1 MGLIVQKFGGTS
13 VASAERIKAAAKRI
27 TDTYKAGN
35 KVIVVVSARGETTDE
50 LINLAYELTDSP
62 SKREL
67 DVLMSTGEQISIAL
81 VAMAIHALGYPAVSF
96 TGGQVGIITDSY
108 HTKARIK
115 NINAD
120 RIQKELDTGTIV
132 IVAGFQG
139 IDANENITTLGR
151 GGSDTTAVALA
162 AIMKAERCDIFT
174 DVDGIYTADP
184 RKVPL
189 ARKLDKISYD
199 EILELASL
207 GAQVMHSRSIE
218 FAKKYNVPLFVRSS
232 FNDNE
237 GTLICKEVKEMEDI
251 VVSGAAVS
259 KDDAKITIR
268 AVPDVP
274 GQAAKIFHE
283 IAKRNINVDMIIQNA
298 SIEGRADVTFTV
310 PRNDLQL
317 ALDTVERL
325 KEELGAGEVLYDS
338 KIAKLSVVGIGMRSH
353 CGVAEKMFRVLADE
367 KINIQM
373 ISTSE
378 IKISCVI
385 DDAHADRALRVVHT
399 AFGLDKVV
407 KEKEEEKVVHV

>member
-13 VASAERIKAAAKRI
+13 VANAERIKAAAKRI
-27 TDTYKAGN
+27 TETYKAGN
-35 KVIVVVSARGETTDE
+35 KVIVVVSARGQTTDE
-50 LINLAYELTDSP
+50 LVDLAYEIMDNP
-62 SKREL
+62 STREM
-67 DVLMSTGEQISIAL
+67 DVLMSTGEQISISL
-81 VAMAIHALGYPAVSF
+81 VAMAIHAMGYPAVSF
-96 TGGQVGIITDSY
+96 TGGQVGIVTDSS

-115 NINAD
+115 NINTQ
-120 RIQKELDTGTIV
+120 RMQKELDKGTII

-162 AIMKAERCDIFT
+162 AIMKADRCDIFT

-184 RKVPL
+184 RKVPH
-189 ARKLDKISYD
+189 ARKLDKVSYD

-218 FAKKYNVPLFVRSS
+218 FAKKYNVPLYVRSS
-232 FNDNE
+232 FNTNE
-237 GTLICKEVKEMEDI
+237 GTLICKEVKEMENI
-251 VVSGAAVS
+251 VVSGVAVS

-268 AVPDVP
+268 AIPDVP

-283 IAKRNINVDMIIQNA
+283 IASKNINVDMIIQNA

-310 PRNDLQL
+310 PRSDLRL
-317 ALDTVERL
+317 ALETAEKIRKDL
-325 KEELGAGEVLYDS
+325 NAKEVLHDS
-338 KIAKLSVVGIGMRSH
+338 KIAKLSAVGIGMRSH
-353 CGVAEKMFRVLADE
+353 CGVAEKMFSALAHE

-385 DDAHADRALRVVHT
+385 DEAHAERALRTIHT
-399 AFGLDKVV
+399 AFGLDKV
-407 KEKEEEKVVHV
+407 EKAEVAKI

>member
-1 MGLIVQKFGGTS
+1 MALIVQKFGGTS
-13 VASAERIKAAAKRI
+13 VANAERIKAAAKRI
-27 TDTYKAGN
+27 VETYKAGN
-35 KVIVVVSARGETTDE
+35 KVIVVVSARGQTTDE
-50 LINLAYELTDSP
+50 LIDLAHEITDSP
-62 SKREL
+62 STREM
-67 DVLMSTGEQISIAL
+67 DMLMSTGEQISIAL

-96 TGGQVGIITDSY
+96 TGGQVGIVTDSY

-115 NINAD
+115 DINAH
-120 RIQKELDTGTIV
+120 RIQKELDKGTIV

-139 IDANENITTLGR
+139 IDADENITTLGR

-162 AIMKAERCDIFT
+162 AIMKADRCDIFT

-184 RKVPL
+184 RKVPY
-189 ARKLDKISYD
+189 ARKLDRVSYD

-218 FAKKYNVPLFVRSS
+218 FAKKYNVPLYVRSS
-232 FNDNE
+232 FNNKE
-237 GTLICKEVKEMEDI
+237 GTLICKEAKEMENI
-251 VVSGAAVS
+251 VVSGVAVS

-283 IAKRNINVDMIIQNA
+283 IARKNINVDMIIQNA

-310 PRNDLQL
+310 PRSDLRLALETAEKIKNDL
-317 ALDTVERL
+317 
-325 KEELGAGEVLYDS
+325 GAKEVLHDS

-353 CGVAEKMFRVLADE
+353 CGVAEKMFSVLAQE

-385 DDAHADRALRVVHT
+385 DDAHAERAWRVVHT
-399 AFGLDKVV
+399 AFGLDKA
-407 KEKEEEKVVHV
+407 EKEEVVKI

>member
-13 VASAERIKAAAKRI
+13 VANAERIKAAAKRI
-27 TDTYKAGN
+27 VETHKAGN
-35 KVIVVVSARGETTDE
+35 KVIVVVSARGQTTDE
-50 LINLAYELTDSP
+50 LIDLAYEIMDNP
-62 SKREL
+62 STREM
-67 DVLMSTGEQISIAL
+67 DVLLSTGEQVSIAL
-81 VAMAIHALGYPAVSF
+81 VAMAIHAMGYPAVSF
-96 TGGQVGIITDSY
+96 TGGQVGIITDSS

-115 NINAD
+115 NINTQ
-120 RIQKELDTGTIV
+120 RMQKELDKGSIV

-162 AIMKAERCDIFT
+162 AIMKADRCDIFT

-184 RKVPL
+184 RKVPY
-189 ARKLDKISYD
+189 ARKLDKVSYD

-218 FAKKYNVPLFVRSS
+218 FAKKYNVPLYVRSS
-232 FNDNE
+232 FNTKE
-237 GTLICKEVKEMEDI
+237 GTLICKEVKEMENI
-251 VVSGAAVS
+251 VVSGVAIS

-268 AVPDVP
+268 AIPDVP

-283 IAKRNINVDMIIQNA
+283 IASKNINVDMIIQNA

-310 PRNDLQL
+310 PRSDLRL
-317 ALDTVERL
+317 ALETAEKIRKDLNAT
-325 KEELGAGEVLYDS
+325 EVLHDS
-338 KIAKLSVVGIGMRSH
+338 KIAKLSAVGIGMRSH
-353 CGVAEKMFRVLADE
+353 CGVAEKMFSALANE

-385 DDAHADRALRVVHT
+385 DDAHADRALRIVHT
-399 AFGLDKVV
+399 AFGLDKV
-407 KEKEEEKVVHV
+407 EKAEVAKI

>member
-13 VASAERIKAAAKRI
+13 VANAERIKAAAKRI
-27 TDTYKAGN
+27 VETYKAGN
-35 KVIVVVSARGETTDE
+35 KVIVVVSARGQTTDE
-50 LINLAYELTDSP
+50 LIDLAYEIMDNP
-62 SKREL
+62 STREM
-67 DVLMSTGEQISIAL
+67 DMLMSTGEQISIAL
-81 VAMAIHALGYPAVSF
+81 VAMAIHAMGYPAVSF
-96 TGGQVGIITDSY
+96 TGGQVGIVTDSS

-115 NINAD
+115 NINTQ
-120 RIQKELDTGTIV
+120 RMQKELDKGTII

-162 AIMKAERCDIFT
+162 AIMKADRCEIFT

-184 RKVPL
+184 RKVPH
-189 ARKLDKISYD
+189 ARKLDKVSYD

-218 FAKKYNVPLFVRSS
+218 FAKKYNVPLYVRSS
-232 FNDNE
+232 FNTNE
-237 GTLICKEVKEMEDI
+237 GTLICKEAGEMENI
-251 VVSGAAVS
+251 VVSGVAIS

-268 AVPDVP
+268 AIPDVP

-283 IAKRNINVDMIIQNA
+283 IAGKNINVDMIIQNA

-310 PRNDLQL
+310 PRIDLRL
-317 ALDTVERL
+317 ALETAEKIRKDL
-325 KEELGAGEVLYDS
+325 NAKEVLHDS
-338 KIAKLSVVGIGMRSH
+338 KIAKLSAVGIGMRSH
-353 CGVAEKMFRVLADE
+353 CGVAEKMFSALAKE

-385 DDAHADRALRVVHT
+385 DEAHADRALRTIHT
-399 AFGLDKVV
+399 AFGLDKV
-407 KEKEEEKVVHV
+407 EKAEVAKI

>member
-13 VASAERIKAAAKRI
+13 VANAERIKAAAKRI
-27 TDTYKAGN
+27 VETYKAGN
-35 KVIVVVSARGETTDE
+35 KVIVVVSARGQTTDE
-50 LINLAYELTDSP
+50 LIDLAYELTDNP
-62 SKREL
+62 STREM
-67 DVLMSTGEQISIAL
+67 DMLMSTGEQISIAL

-96 TGGQVGIITDSY
+96 TGGQVGIVTDSY
-108 HTKARIK
+108 HTKARIR
-115 NINAD
+115 NINTH
-120 RIQKELDTGTIV
+120 RVQKELDKGTIV

-162 AIMKAERCDIFT
+162 AIMKADRCDIFT

-189 ARKLDKISYD
+189 ARKLDKVSYD

-218 FAKKYNVPLFVRSS
+218 FAKKYNVPLYVRSS
-232 FNDNE
+232 FNNKE
-237 GTLICKEVKEMEDI
+237 GTLICKEAKEMEDI
-251 VVSGAAVS
+251 VVSGVAVS

-283 IAKRNINVDMIIQNA
+283 IARKKINVDMIIQNA
-298 SIEGRADVTFTV
+298 SIENRADVTFTV
-310 PRNDLQL
+310 PRSDLRLALETAEKIKNDL
-317 ALDTVERL
+317 
-325 KEELGAGEVLYDS
+325 GAKEVLHDS

-353 CGVAEKMFRVLADE
+353 CGVAEKMFSVLADE

-385 DDAHADRALRVVHT
+385 DDAHADRALRAIHT
-399 AFGLDKVV
+399 AFGLDAAEKKELV
-407 KEKEEEKVVHV
+407 KI

>member
-13 VASAERIKAAAKRI
+13 VANAERIKAAAKRI
-27 TDTYKAGN
+27 VETYNAGN
-35 KVIVVVSARGETTDE
+35 KVIVVVSARGQTTDE
-50 LINLAYELTDSP
+50 LIDLAYEIMDNP
-62 SKREL
+62 STREM
-67 DVLMSTGEQISIAL
+67 DMLMSTGEQISIAL
-81 VAMAIHALGYPAVSF
+81 VAMAIHAMGYPAVSF
-96 TGGQVGIITDSY
+96 TGGQVGIVTDSS

-115 NINAD
+115 NINTQ
-120 RIQKELDTGTIV
+120 RMQKELDKGTII

-162 AIMKAERCDIFT
+162 AIMKADRCEIFT

-184 RKVPL
+184 RKVPH
-189 ARKLDKISYD
+189 ARKLDKVSYD

-218 FAKKYNVPLFVRSS
+218 FAKKYNVPLYVRSS
-232 FNDNE
+232 FNTNE
-237 GTLICKEVKEMEDI
+237 GTLICKEVGEMENI
-251 VVSGAAVS
+251 VVSGVAIS

-268 AVPDVP
+268 AIPDVP

-283 IAKRNINVDMIIQNA
+283 IAGKNINVDMIIQNA

-310 PRNDLQL
+310 PRIDLRL
-317 ALDTVERL
+317 ALETAEKIRKDL
-325 KEELGAGEVLYDS
+325 NAKEVLHDS
-338 KIAKLSVVGIGMRSH
+338 KIAKLSAVGIGMRSH
-353 CGVAEKMFRVLADE
+353 CGVAEKMFSALAKE

-385 DDAHADRALRVVHT
+385 DEAHADRALRTIHT
-399 AFGLDKVV
+399 AFGLDKV
-407 KEKEEEKVVHV
+407 EKAEVAKI

>member
-13 VASAERIKAAAKRI
+13 VANAERIKAAAKRI
-27 TDTYKAGN
+27 VETYKAGN
-35 KVIVVVSARGETTDE
+35 KVIVVVSARGQTTDE
-50 LINLAYELTDSP
+50 LIDLAHELTDNP
-62 SKREL
+62 STREM
-67 DVLMSTGEQISIAL
+67 DMLMSTGEQISIAL

-96 TGGQVGIITDSY
+96 TGGQVGIVTDSY
-108 HTKARIK
+108 HTKARIR
-115 NINAD
+115 NINTH
-120 RIQKELDTGTIV
+120 RVQKELDNGTIV

-189 ARKLDKISYD
+189 ARKLDRVSYD

-218 FAKKYNVPLFVRSS
+218 FAKKYNVPLYVRSS
-232 FNDNE
+232 FNNKE
-237 GTLICKEVKEMEDI
+237 GTLICKEAKEMEDI
-251 VVSGAAVS
+251 VVSGVAVS

-283 IAKRNINVDMIIQNA
+283 IARKNINVDMIIQNA
-298 SIEGRADVTFTV
+298 SIENRADVTFTV
-310 PRNDLQL
+310 PRSDLRMALETAEKIKNDL
-317 ALDTVERL
+317 
-325 KEELGAGEVLYDS
+325 GAKEVLHDS

-353 CGVAEKMFRVLADE
+353 CGVAEKMFSVLAEE

-385 DDAHADRALRVVHT
+385 DEAHADRA
-399 AFGLDKVV
+399 
-407 KEKEEEKVVHV
+407 

>member
-13 VASAERIKAAAKRI
+13 VANAERIKAAVKWIVEA
-27 TDTYKAGN
+27 YKAGN
-35 KVIVVVSARGETTDE
+35 QVIVVVSARGQTTDE
-50 LINLAYELTDSP
+50 LIDLAREITDSP
-62 SKREL
+62 STREM
-67 DVLMSTGEQISIAL
+67 DMLMSTGEQISIAL

-96 TGGQVGIITDSY
+96 TGGQVGIVTDSY
-108 HTKARIK
+108 HTKARIQ
-115 NINAD
+115 NINAQ
-120 RIQKELDTGTIV
+120 RIRKELNHGTIV

-162 AIMKAERCDIFT
+162 AIMKADRCDIFT

-184 RKVPL
+184 RKVPH
-189 ARKLDKISYD
+189 ARKLDKVSYD

-218 FAKKYNVPLFVRSS
+218 FAKKYDVPLYVRSS
-232 FNDNE
+232 FNNKE
-237 GTLICKEVKEMEDI
+237 GTLICKETEKMEDI
-251 VVSGAAVS
+251 VVSGVAVS

-283 IAKRNINVDMIIQNA
+283 IARKNINVDMIIQNA

-310 PRNDLQL
+310 PRSDLRE
-317 ALDTVERL
+317 ALNVAE
-325 KEELGAGEVLYDS
+325 KIKKELGAGEVLHDS

-353 CGVAEKMFRVLADE
+353 CGVAEKLFSTLAFE

-385 DDAHADRALRVVHT
+385 DEAHADRALRAVHT
-399 AFGLDKVV
+399 TFGLDKV
-407 KEKEEEKVVHV
+407 EKEEVVKV

>member
-1 MGLIVQKFGGTS
+1 MALIVQKFGGTS
-13 VASAERIKAAAKRI
+13 VANAERIKAAAKRI
-27 TDTYKAGN
+27 VETYKAGN
-35 KVIVVVSARGETTDE
+35 KVIVVVSARGQTTDE
-50 LINLAYELTDSP
+50 LIDLAHEITDNP
-62 SKREL
+62 STREM
-67 DVLMSTGEQISIAL
+67 DMLMSTGEQISIAL

-96 TGGQVGIITDSY
+96 TGGQVGIVTDSY

-115 NINAD
+115 DINAH
-120 RIQKELDTGTIV
+120 RIQKELDKGTIV

-139 IDANENITTLGR
+139 IDADENITTLGR

-162 AIMKAERCDIFT
+162 AIMKADRCDIFT

-184 RKVPL
+184 RKVPY
-189 ARKLDKISYD
+189 ARKLDRVSYD

-218 FAKKYNVPLFVRSS
+218 FAKKYNVPLYVRSS
-232 FNDNE
+232 FNNKE
-237 GTLICKEVKEMEDI
+237 GTLICKEAKEMENI
-251 VVSGAAVS
+251 VVSGVAVS

-283 IAKRNINVDMIIQNA
+283 IARKNINVDMIIQNA

-310 PRNDLQL
+310 PRSDLRLALETAEKIKNDL
-317 ALDTVERL
+317 
-325 KEELGAGEVLYDS
+325 GAKEVLHDS

-353 CGVAEKMFRVLADE
+353 CGVAEKMFSVLAQE

-385 DDAHADRALRVVHT
+385 DDAHAERAWRVVHT
-399 AFGLDKVV
+399 AFGLDKA
-407 KEKEEEKVVHV
+407 EKEEVVKI

>member
-13 VASAERIKAAAKRI
+13 VANAERIKAAAKRI
-27 TDTYKAGN
+27 VETYKAGN
-35 KVIVVVSARGETTDE
+35 KVIVVVSARGQTTDE
-50 LINLAYELTDSP
+50 LIDLANELTDTP
-62 SKREL
+62 STREMDML
-67 DVLMSTGEQISIAL
+67 LSTGEQISIAL

-96 TGGQVGIITDSY
+96 TGGQVGIVTDSY
-108 HTKARIK
+108 HTKARIR
-115 NINAD
+115 NINTQ
-120 RIQKELDTGTIV
+120 RVQKELDKGTIV

-189 ARKLDKISYD
+189 ARKLDKVSYD

-218 FAKKYNVPLFVRSS
+218 FAKKYNVPLYVRSS
-232 FNDNE
+232 FNNKE
-237 GTLICKEVKEMEDI
+237 GTLICKEAKEMEDI
-251 VVSGAAVS
+251 VVSGVAVS

-283 IAKRNINVDMIIQNA
+283 IARNKINVDMIIQNA
-298 SIEGRADVTFTV
+298 SIENRADVTFTV
-310 PRNDLQL
+310 PRSDLRLALETAEKIKNDL
-317 ALDTVERL
+317 
-325 KEELGAGEVLYDS
+325 GAKEVLHDS

-353 CGVAEKMFRVLADE
+353 CGVAEKMFSVLAEE

-385 DDAHADRALRVVHT
+385 DDAHADRALRAVHT
-399 AFGLDKVV
+399 AFGLDKVKNEEVV
-407 KEKEEEKVVHV
+407 KV

>member
-13 VASAERIKAAAKRI
+13 VANAERIKAAAKRI
-27 TDTYKAGN
+27 VDTYNAGN
-35 KVIVVVSARGETTDE
+35 KVIVVVSARGQTTDE
-50 LINLAYELTDSP
+50 LIDLAYEIMDNP
-62 SKREL
+62 STREM
-67 DVLMSTGEQISIAL
+67 DMLMSTGEQISIAL
-81 VAMAIHALGYPAVSF
+81 VAMAIHAMGYPAVSF
-96 TGGQVGIITDSY
+96 TGGQVGIVTDSS

-115 NINAD
+115 NINTQ
-120 RIQKELDTGTIV
+120 RMQKELDKGTII

-162 AIMKAERCDIFT
+162 AIMKADRCEIFT

-184 RKVPL
+184 RKVPH
-189 ARKLDKISYD
+189 ARKLDKVSYD

-218 FAKKYNVPLFVRSS
+218 FAKKYNVPLYVRSS
-232 FNDNE
+232 FNTNE
-237 GTLICKEVKEMEDI
+237 GTLICKEVGEMENI
-251 VVSGAAVS
+251 VVSGVAIS

-268 AVPDVP
+268 AIPDVP

-283 IAKRNINVDMIIQNA
+283 IAGKNINVDMIIQNA

-310 PRNDLQL
+310 PRIDLRL
-317 ALDTVERL
+317 ALETAEKIRKDL
-325 KEELGAGEVLYDS
+325 NAKEVLHDS
-338 KIAKLSVVGIGMRSH
+338 KIAKLSAVGIGMRSH
-353 CGVAEKMFRVLADE
+353 CGVAEKMFSALAKE

-385 DDAHADRALRVVHT
+385 DEAHADRALRTIHT
-399 AFGLDKVV
+399 AFGLDKVENAEV
-407 KEKEEEKVVHV
+407 AKI

>member
-13 VASAERIKAAAKRI
+13 VANAERIKAAAKRI
-27 TDTYKAGN
+27 TDTYKDGN
-35 KVIVVVSARGETTDE
+35 EVIVVVSARGQTTDE
-50 LINLAYELTDSP
+50 LIDLAYEITDNP
-62 SKREL
+62 STREM
-67 DVLMSTGEQISIAL
+67 DMLMSTGEQISIAL

-96 TGGQVGIITDSY
+96 TGGQVGIVTDSY
-108 HTKARIK
+108 HTKARIR
-115 NINAD
+115 NINAH
-120 RIQKELDTGTIV
+120 RIKKELDNGTIV

-162 AIMKAERCDIFT
+162 AIMRADRCDIFT

-189 ARKLDKISYD
+189 ARKLNKVSYD

-218 FAKKYNVPLFVRSS
+218 FAKKYNVPLCVRSS
-232 FNDNE
+232 FNDSE

-251 VVSGAAVS
+251 VVSGAALS

-268 AVPDVP
+268 SVPDVP

-283 IAKRNINVDMIIQNA
+283 IARRNINVDMIIQNT
-298 SIEGRADVTFTV
+298 SVEGRADVTFTV
-310 PRNDLQL
+310 PRSDLRN
-317 ALDTVERL
+317 ALNTAEKI
-325 KEELGAGEVLYDS
+325 KEELGAKEVIYDN

-353 CGVAEKMFRVLADE
+353 CGVAEKMFSALADE

-385 DDAHADRALRVVHT
+385 EEAHADRALRAVHT
-399 AFGLDKVV
+399 AFGLDAAEKKEVV
-407 KEKEEEKVVHV
+407 KV

>member
-1 MGLIVQKFGGTS
+1 M
-13 VASAERIKAAAKRI
+13 
-27 TDTYKAGN
+27 DM
-35 KVIVVVSARGETTDE
+35 
-50 LINLAYELTDSP
+50 
-62 SKREL
+62 
-67 DVLMSTGEQISIAL
+67 LMSTGEQISIAL

-96 TGGQVGIITDSY
+96 TGGQVGIVTDSY
-108 HTKARIK
+108 HTKARIR
-115 NINAD
+115 NINTQ
-120 RIQKELDTGTIV
+120 RIKKELDNGTIV

-162 AIMKAERCDIFT
+162 AIMKADRCDIFT

-184 RKVPL
+184 RKVPH
-189 ARKLDKISYD
+189 ARKLSTISYD

-218 FAKKYNVPLFVRSS
+218 FAKKYNVPLQVRSS
-232 FNDNE
+232 FNDKE
-237 GTLICKEVKEMEDI
+237 GTLICKEAKEMENI
-251 VVSGAAVS
+251 VVSGVAVS

-298 SIEGRADVTFTV
+298 SIEGWADVTFTV
-310 PRNDLQL
+310 PRSDLRE
-317 ALDTVERL
+317 ALNVAEKIKKDL
-325 KEELGAGEVLYDS
+325 SAKEVLYDS

-353 CGVAEKMFRVLADE
+353 CGVAEKMFSVLADE

-385 DDAHADRALRVVHT
+385 EEAHADRALRAVHT
-399 AFGLDKVV
+399 AFELDKV
-407 KEKEEEKVVHV
+407 EKEDVVKV

>member
-13 VASAERIKAAAKRI
+13 VANAERIKAAAKRI
-27 TDTYKAGN
+27 VETYNAGN
-35 KVIVVVSARGETTDE
+35 KVIVVVSARGQTTDE
-50 LINLAYELTDSP
+50 LIDLAYEIMDNP
-62 SKREL
+62 STREM
-67 DVLMSTGEQISIAL
+67 DMLMSTGEQISIAL
-81 VAMAIHALGYPAVSF
+81 VAMAIHAMGYPAVSF
-96 TGGQVGIITDSY
+96 TGGQAGIVTDSS

-115 NINAD
+115 NINTQ
-120 RIQKELDTGTIV
+120 RMQKELDKGTII

-162 AIMKAERCDIFT
+162 AIMKADRCEIFT

-184 RKVPL
+184 RKVPH
-189 ARKLDKISYD
+189 ARKLDKVSYD

-218 FAKKYNVPLFVRSS
+218 FAKKYNVPLYVRSS
-232 FNDNE
+232 FNTNE
-237 GTLICKEVKEMEDI
+237 GTLICKEVGEMENI
-251 VVSGAAVS
+251 VVSGVAIS

-268 AVPDVP
+268 AIPDVP

-283 IAKRNINVDMIIQNA
+283 IAGKNINVDMIIQNA

-310 PRNDLQL
+310 PRIDLRL
-317 ALDTVERL
+317 ALETAEKIRKDL
-325 KEELGAGEVLYDS
+325 NAKEVLHDS
-338 KIAKLSVVGIGMRSH
+338 KIAKLSAVGIGMRSH
-353 CGVAEKMFRVLADE
+353 CGVAEKMFSALAKE

-385 DDAHADRALRVVHT
+385 DEAHADRALRTIHT
-399 AFGLDKVV
+399 AFGLDKA
-407 KEKEEEKVVHV
+407 EKAEVAKI

>member
-1 MGLIVQKFGGTS
+1 MNMGLIVQKFGGTS
-13 VASAERIKAAAKRI
+13 VANAERIKAAAKRI
-27 TDTYKAGN
+27 VETYKAGN
-35 KVIVVVSARGETTDE
+35 KVIVVVSARGQTTDE
-50 LINLAYELTDSP
+50 LIDLAHELTDNP
-62 SKREL
+62 STREMDML
-67 DVLMSTGEQISIAL
+67 LSTGEQISIAL

-96 TGGQVGIITDSY
+96 TGGQVGIVTDSY
-108 HTKARIK
+108 HTKARIR
-115 NINAD
+115 NINTH
-120 RIQKELDTGTIV
+120 RVQKELDKGTIV

-162 AIMKAERCDIFT
+162 AIMKADRCDIFT

-189 ARKLDKISYD
+189 ARKLDKVSYD

-218 FAKKYNVPLFVRSS
+218 FAKKYNVPLYVRSS
-232 FNDNE
+232 FNNKE
-237 GTLICKEVKEMEDI
+237 GTLICKEAKEMEDI
-251 VVSGAAVS
+251 VVSGVAVS

-283 IAKRNINVDMIIQNA
+283 IARKKINVDMIIQNA
-298 SIEGRADVTFTV
+298 SIENRADVTFTV
-310 PRNDLQL
+310 PRSDLRLALETAEKIKNDL
-317 ALDTVERL
+317 
-325 KEELGAGEVLYDS
+325 GAKEVLHDS

-353 CGVAEKMFRVLADE
+353 CGVAEKMFSVLAEE

-385 DDAHADRALRVVHT
+385 DDAHADRALRAVHT
-399 AFGLDKVV
+399 AFGLDKV
-407 KEKEEEKVVHV
+407 EKEAVVKV

>member
-1 MGLIVQKFGGTS
+1 MNMGLIVQKFGGTS
-13 VASAERIKAAAKRI
+13 VANAERIKAAAKRI
-27 TDTYKAGN
+27 VETYKAGN
-35 KVIVVVSARGETTDE
+35 KVIVVVSARGQTTAE
-50 LINLAYELTDSP
+50 LIDLANELTDTP
-62 SKREL
+62 STREMDML
-67 DVLMSTGEQISIAL
+67 LSTGEQISIAL

-96 TGGQVGIITDSY
+96 TGGQVGIVTDSY
-108 HTKARIK
+108 HTKARIR
-115 NINAD
+115 NINTQ
-120 RIQKELDTGTIV
+120 RVQKELDKGTIV

-189 ARKLDKISYD
+189 ARKLDKVSYD

-218 FAKKYNVPLFVRSS
+218 FAKKYNVPLYVRSS
-232 FNDNE
+232 FNNKE
-237 GTLICKEVKEMEDI
+237 GTLICKEAKEMEDI
-251 VVSGAAVS
+251 VVSGVAVS

-283 IAKRNINVDMIIQNA
+283 IARNKINVDMIIQNA
-298 SIEGRADVTFTV
+298 SIENRADVTFTV
-310 PRNDLQL
+310 PRSDLRLALETAEKIKNDL
-317 ALDTVERL
+317 
-325 KEELGAGEVLYDS
+325 GAKEVLHDS

-353 CGVAEKMFRVLADE
+353 CGVAEKMFSVLAEE

-385 DDAHADRALRVVHT
+385 DDAHADRALRAVHT
-399 AFGLDKVV
+399 AFGLDKVKNEEVV
-407 KEKEEEKVVHV
+407 KV

>member
-13 VASAERIKAAAKRI
+13 VANAERIRAAAKRI
-27 TDTYKAGN
+27 IETYKAGN
-35 KVIVVVSARGETTDE
+35 KIIVVVSARGQTTDE
-50 LINLAYELTDSP
+50 LIDLAYELTDNP
-62 SKREL
+62 STREL
-67 DVLMSTGEQISIAL
+67 DMLMSTGEQISIAL

-108 HTKARIK
+108 HTKARIR
-115 NINAD
+115 NISTN
-120 RIQKELDTGTIV
+120 RIQKELENGTIV

-162 AIMKAERCDIFT
+162 SIMGADRCDIFT

-184 RKVPL
+184 RKVPY
-189 ARKLDKISYD
+189 ARKLEKVSYD

-218 FAKKYNVPLFVRSS
+218 FAKKYNVPLYVRSS
-232 FNDNE
+232 FNNSE

-251 VVSGAAVS
+251 VVSGVAVS
-259 KDDAKITIR
+259 KEDAKITIR

-283 IAKRNINVDMIIQNA
+283 IARRNINVDMIIQNA

-310 PRNDLQL
+310 PRSDLRIALETAEKIKNDLG
-317 ALDTVERL
+317 A
-325 KEELGAGEVLYDS
+325 KEVMYDS

-353 CGVAEKMFRVLADE
+353 CGVAEKMFSVLADE
-367 KINIQM
+367 EINIQM

-385 DDAHADRALRVVHT
+385 DDAHADRALRAVHT
-399 AFGLDKVV
+399 AFGLDKVE
-407 KEKEEEKVVHV
+407 KEKEEVVKV

>member
-13 VASAERIKAAAKRI
+13 VANAERIKAAAKRVA
-27 TDTYKAGN
+27 DTYNAGN
-35 KVIVVVSARGETTDE
+35 KVIVVVSARGKTTDE
-50 LINLAYELTDSP
+50 LINLAHEITQKP
-62 SKREL
+62 STREMDML
-67 DVLMSTGEQISIAL
+67 LSTGEQVSIAMM
-81 VAMAIHALGYPAVSF
+81 AMAIHALGYPAISF
-96 TGGQVGIITDSY
+96 TGGQVGIVTDSY
-108 HTKARIK
+108 HTKARIR
-115 NINAD
+115 NISTE
-120 RIQKELDTGTIV
+120 RIQKELDQGSIV

-139 IDANENITTLGR
+139 IDANDNITTLGR

-162 AIMKAERCDIFT
+162 TIMKADRCDIFT

-189 ARKLDKISYD
+189 ARKLKKISYD

-207 GAQVMHSRSIE
+207 GAKVMHSRSIE
-218 FAKKYNVPLFVRSS
+218 FAKKYNVPLYVRSS
-232 FNDNE
+232 FTNEE
-237 GTLICKEVKEMEDI
+237 GTLICQEAEEMEDI
-251 VVSGAAVS
+251 VVSGVTVS

-268 AVPDVP
+268 SVPDVP

-283 IAKRNINVDMIIQNA
+283 IAKRNINVDMIIQNT

-310 PRNDLQL
+310 PRGELNN
-317 ALDTVERL
+317 ALEISEMIK
-325 KEELGAGEVLYDS
+325 KELWAKEVLYDD

-353 CGVAEKMFRVLADE
+353 CGVAEKMFSVLAEE

-385 DDAHADRALRVVHT
+385 DEAHAERALRAVHKI
-399 AFGLDKVV
+399 FDLDVAA
-407 KEKEEEKVVHV
+407 EKEDVVVNV

>member
-13 VASAERIKAAAKRI
+13 VANAERIKAAAKRI
-27 TDTYKAGN
+27 TDTYKAGSQ
-35 KVIVVVSARGETTDE
+35 VIVVVSARGQTTDE
-50 LINLAYELTDSP
+50 LIDLAYEITDNP
-62 SKREL
+62 STREM
-67 DVLMSTGEQISIAL
+67 DMLMSTGEQISIAL

-96 TGGQVGIITDSY
+96 TGGQVGIVTDSY
-108 HTKARIK
+108 HTKARIR
-115 NINAD
+115 NINAQ
-120 RIQKELDTGTIV
+120 RIKKELDSGTII

-162 AIMKAERCDIFT
+162 AIMNADRCDIFT

-189 ARKLDKISYD
+189 ARKLNKVSYD

-218 FAKKYNVPLFVRSS
+218 FAKKYNVPLCVRSS
-232 FNDNE
+232 FNDSE
-237 GTLICKEVKEMEDI
+237 GTLICKEVKEMENI
-251 VVSGAAVS
+251 LVSGVAVS

-283 IAKRNINVDMIIQNA
+283 IARRNINVDMIIQNT
-298 SIEGRADVTFTV
+298 SVEGKADVTFTV
-310 PRNDLQL
+310 PRSDLRN
-317 ALDTVERL
+317 ALNTAEKI
-325 KEELGAGEVLYDS
+325 KEDLGAKEVIYDN

-353 CGVAEKMFRVLADE
+353 CGVAEKMFNALAE
-367 KINIQM
+367 ERINIQM

-385 DDAHADRALRVVHT
+385 EEAHADRALRVVHT
-399 AFGLDKVV
+399 AFGLDAAEKKEVV
-407 KEKEEEKVVHV
+407 KV

>member
-13 VASAERIKAAAKRI
+13 VANAERIKVAAKRI
-27 TDTYKAGN
+27 VDTYNAGN
-35 KVIVVVSARGETTDE
+35 KVIVVVSARGQTTDE
-50 LINLAYELTDSP
+50 LIDLAYEIMDNP
-62 SKREL
+62 STREM
-67 DVLMSTGEQISIAL
+67 DMLMSTGEQISIAL
-81 VAMAIHALGYPAVSF
+81 VAMAIHAMGYPAVSF
-96 TGGQVGIITDSY
+96 TGGQVGIVTDSS

-115 NINAD
+115 NINTQ
-120 RIQKELDTGTIV
+120 RMQKELDKGTII

-162 AIMKAERCDIFT
+162 AIMKADRCEIFT

-184 RKVPL
+184 RKVPH
-189 ARKLDKISYD
+189 ARKLDKVSYD

-218 FAKKYNVPLFVRSS
+218 FAKKYNVPLYVRSS
-232 FNDNE
+232 FNTNE
-237 GTLICKEVKEMEDI
+237 GTLICKEVGEMENI
-251 VVSGAAVS
+251 VVSGVAIS

-268 AVPDVP
+268 AIPDVP

-283 IAKRNINVDMIIQNA
+283 IAGKNINVDMIIQNA

-310 PRNDLQL
+310 PRIDLRL
-317 ALDTVERL
+317 ALETAEKIRKDLNAR
-325 KEELGAGEVLYDS
+325 EVLHDS
-338 KIAKLSVVGIGMRSH
+338 KIAKLSAVGIGMRSH
-353 CGVAEKMFRVLADE
+353 CGVAEKMFSALAKE

-385 DDAHADRALRVVHT
+385 DEAHADRALRTIHT
-399 AFGLDKVV
+399 AFGLD
-407 KEKEEEKVVHV
+407 